1 MIDGSLFPIFAV
13 ITMFVFVMIWSGLS
27 FYRRIMEGLLLDT
40 GVITFGVDRIRMDR
54 NGRV

>member
-1 MIDGSLFPIFAV
+1 VIDGSLFPIFAV

-54 NGRV
+54 NRRV

>member
-1 MIDGSLFPIFAV
+1 VIDGSLFPIFAV

-40 GVITFGVDRIRMDR
+40 GLITFGVDRIRMDR
-54 NGRV
+54 NRRV

>member
-1 MIDGSLFPIFAV
+1 VIDGSLFPIFAV

>member
-27 FYRRIMEGLLLDT
+27 FYRWIMEGLLLDT

>member
-1 MIDGSLFPIFAV
+1 MIDGSLFPIFSV

>member
-54 NGRV
+54 NRRV